1 MLSSQCF
8 LPDQL
13 ILIPSACRRTKQSV
27 GAEMASLIGVKHLR
41 LTVASEHRFQDHEAE
56 LCANVA
62 RELSAE
68 NSRAEGI

>member
-1 MLSSQCF
+1 
-8 LPDQL
+8 
-13 ILIPSACRRTKQSV
+13 
-27 GAEMASLIGVKHLR
+27 MASLIGVKHLR